1 MESMYGH
8 QVAVMQTNN
17 GIWTYPIVD
26 SVSREGYLPDDD
38 LSLAELTAEQITQYS
53 YSVGH
58 DQQGNDIKTCLVGVG
73 YPNIHNVYRY
83 NDGTWKF
90 LFRRSI

>member
-1 MESMYGH
+1 MEYLVEMKMNNEPYNNVHTYTVFKPTSVEGH
-8 QVAVMQTNN
+8 
-17 GIWTYPIVD
+17 
-26 SVSREGYLPDDD
+26 LPDDD
-38 LSLAELTAEQITQYS
+38 VSLAQVTVEQIDLNS

-58 DQQGNDIKTCLVGVG
+58 DQQGNDIKTCMVGVG